1 MSNTIDGQAG
11 FIPASM
17 PETSA
22 FAVETDAADAAR
34 AASGLNATPTRIE
47 RMATDAVSSGQAAAP
62 ELPPPGEPDRQAM
75 QGAADRVR
83 HLSEEGML
91 DVFEVMAEFYK
102 LTQTMRESS
111 KQAAHAEMERQVAEI
126 HLQADE
132 MHNAAVNNL
141 VAGIVSGAMQ
151 MAAGA
156 MQFAGGVKS
165 LKLTG
170 GEQSIKLAE
179 TQANAMMMAFRGA
192 AEGLSGMGKGIE
204 TNFQYAAAANQVA
217 VKDHEAE
224 ATRAAGERDEM
235 MQFKNKME
243 ENMRATLDALRQV
256 IQSRE
261 QMISKI
267 FA

>member
-1 MSNTIDGQAG
+1 MSNTIDDHAS

-22 FAVETDAADAAR
+22 FAAETDAADAAR

-47 RMATDAVSSGQAAAP
+47 RMATDAVSSCQAGAP
-62 ELPPPGEPDRQAM
+62 ELPPPGEPDRRAM
-75 QGAADRVR
+75 QDAANRVR
-83 HLSEEGML
+83 HLSEDGML

-141 VAGIVSGAMQ
+141 VGGIISGAMQ

-156 MQFAGGVKS
+156 LQLVGGVKS
-165 LKLTG
+165 LKIAS
-170 GEQSIKLAE
+170 EAD
-179 TQANAMMMAFRGA
+179 TQANAMMTAFRGA
-192 AEGLSGMGKGIE
+192 SEVVSGVGKGIE
-204 TNFQYAAAANQVA
+204 SRFQYAAAANQVA

-243 ENMRATLDALRQV
+243 ENMQATLQALQQV
-256 IQSRE
+256 MQSRE
-261 QMISKI
+261 QVVSKI

>member
-47 RMATDAVSSGQAAAP
+47 RMATDAVSSCQAVAP

-83 HLSEEGML
+83 HLSEDGML

-111 KQAAHAEMERQVAEI
+111 KQAAHAEMERQVAQI

-141 VAGIVSGAMQ
+141 VAGIISGAMQ

-156 MQFAGGVKS
+156 IQFAGGVKS
-165 LKLTG
+165 FKL
-170 GEQSIKLAE
+170 SE
-179 TQANAMMMAFRGA
+179 TKANAMMMAFRGA
-192 AEGLSGMGKGIE
+192 SEGLSGMGKGIE
-204 TNFQYAAAANQVA
+204 TRFQYAAAANQVA

-224 ATRAAGERDEM
+224 ATKAAGERDEM

-256 IQSRE
+256 MQSRE
-261 QMISKI
+261 QIVSKI